1 MDLVEEAESESKQ
14 AITQSEL
21 HNVNE
26 TKDSQWQLESILAK
40 HNDCRK
46 SQWSKN
52 EAKPRFREASDQAR
66 GSPLQPETD
75 VGVQCKGKNGCKE
88 QPIATDL
95 VNKHHSS
102 PNKWSRIH
110 GHAGAKSERHWQHDR
125 RWSTETESLRDRES
139 TAAQQQR

>member
-1 MDLVEEAESESKQ
+1 MKVKANKQ
-14 AITQSEL
+14 SLSLSSTMSTKQKIPNGSSSQS
-21 HNVNE
+21 
-26 TKDSQWQLESILAK
+26 WQSTTTVG
-40 HNDCRK
+40 K